1 MRYPR
6 GAMAELY
13 ATSVWLWLG
22 GNLVLAAG
30 LLGRFD
36 RPTLAALGALIAA
49 GLLAIALRARAAR
62 GAVARAAAAH
72 PVLFA
77 MLVLVVLIEAIPA
90 LAPPTARDALIQH
103 LALPRLYADAGRLI
117 DAPFSVSA
125 SYPQATDMLYV
136 IPVGLGVDRA
146 AGFIHLGFGILAAA
160 VLATRARRWGGNRAG
175 LLAAILFLG
184 LPIVARVAGTAYV
197 DLALCFYI
205 FLALEAFLRWCEAG
219 QRGYWLALSAVALGF
234 ALSVKYSALVAAAS
248 LGVLVFRESARHR
261 GLPVAVARMAI
272 FGILVLLPAAPWL
285 VRNAMLRGNPVYPL
299 FPSLFQ
305 AAPAPGAGEPG
316 ALAQRVLLYGESLPA
331 IAALPVRI
339 FVFGEDD
346 NPRRFDGRLNPFVVL
361 LAAAFL
367 LAGGRGHL
375 SRGGWAIGIFAA
387 LGILFTL
394 VSASARARYVL
405 PYAGALCA
413 IAAAALPEKAERGV
427 PGRGIPIA
435 LLVAALAWNAF
446 FLVRPLRDPALVAYL
461 TGIESREAYL
471 SSKLPA
477 FPLWE
482 AANARVGVRG
492 RVQLLF
498 MGDQGYYLRVPY
510 TYESWLSGRGLAGAL
525 PGGAGAVAAYF
536 GERGVTHLLVNEAI
550 LGEFLAGLRDV
561 SAPRVWEAFA
571 RARLSPLGRRG
582 PFALYEIRETAE
594 NPQVV
599 LHAPLK
605 NPGRSA
611 DR

>member
-1 MRYPR
+1 MKRLD
-6 GAMAELY
+6 GFEALY
-13 ATSVWLWLG
+13 AAALWLWVCGNAVFALG
-22 GNLVLAAG
+22 LAARLNPATLVALTA
-30 LLGRFD
+30 LL
-36 RPTLAALGALIAA
+36 TA
-49 GLLAIALRARAAR
+49 GLVMIAVQARAAR
-62 GAVARAAAAH
+62 GAVARAATAY

-77 MLVLVVLIEAIPA
+77 ALVLVVLLEAIPA
-90 LAPPTARDALIQH
+90 LAPPTARDALIHH
-103 LALPRLYADAGRLI
+103 LAIPHLFLQSGRI
-117 DAPFSVSA
+117 VDIPFAVQSY
-125 SYPQATDMLYV
+125 YPQTADMLYL
-136 IPVGLGVDRA
+136 IPVGLGADWV
-146 AGFIHLGFGILAAA
+146 AGFIHLGFGLLASG
-160 VLATRARRWGGNRAG
+160 VLAVRARRWAGDRAG
-175 LLAAILFLG
+175 ILAAVLFLG
-184 LPIVARVAGTAYV
+184 LPIVARIAGAAYV

-261 GLPVAVARMAI
+261 GLLAAVARVAI
-272 FGILVLLPAAPWL
+272 FGSLVLLPATPWL
-285 VRNAMLRGNPVYPL
+285 ARNAMLRGNPVYPL
-299 FPSLFQ
+299 FPSLFRSV
-305 AAPAPGAGEPG
+305 PAPGVGEPG

-339 FVFGEDD
+339 FVLGEDD
-346 NPRRFDGRLNPFVVL
+346 NPRRFDGRLNPFVAF

-367 LAGGRGHL
+367 LAGGRGHP
-375 SRGGWAIGIFAA
+375 SQGGWAVGIFSA
-387 LGILFTL
+387 LGVLFTL

-427 PGRGIPIA
+427 LGRGIPIT
-435 LLVAALAWNAF
+435 LLVAALSWNAF

-482 AANARVGVRG
+482 AANAHVGGRG

-498 MGDQGYYLRVPY
+498 MGDQGYYLHVPY
-510 TYESWLSGRGLAGAL
+510 IYESWFSGRGLAMAL
-525 PGGAGAVAAYF
+525 PGGASAVAAYF
-536 GERGVTHLLVNEAI
+536 RERGVTHLLVNEAI

-571 RARLSPLGRRG
+571 RTGLSPLARRG
-582 PFALYEIRETAE
+582 PFALYEIRETSE
-594 NPQVV
+594 NTQVT

-605 NPGRSA
+605 NPGR
-611 DR
+611 